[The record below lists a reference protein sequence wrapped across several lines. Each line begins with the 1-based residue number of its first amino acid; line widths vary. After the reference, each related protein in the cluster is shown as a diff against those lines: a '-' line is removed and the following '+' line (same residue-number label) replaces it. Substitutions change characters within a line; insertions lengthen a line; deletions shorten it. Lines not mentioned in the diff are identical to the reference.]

1 MSIKIT
7 CLVENSVALSSRYW
21 GEHGMSVLIE
31 ENNNVTL
38 FDTGQSG
45 DVLLHNMQEL
55 NIDPNSITNIVLSH
69 GHYDHTGG
77 LKALIELIGPRPI
90 YGHPDIFNQ
99 RFSER
104 PDGSLKPV
112 DMPFSKESL
121 VNVTWHLDSE
131 VIQVTDAV
139 YTTGEIPRLELLEN
153 EGDERLKVCTS
164 PSCSALVKDPLKDDM
179 SLVVKTSKGLVVLLG
194 CCHAG
199 VINTLNQIEMKFPN
213 EEIYAMMGGTHLA
226 KASEPRLMATEER
239 VKKMPKIGFSH
250 CTGLPVSARF
260 LTRFPQQAFVFQV
273 GSVLE
278 F

>member
-1 MSIKIT
+1 
-7 CLVENSVALSSRYW
+7 
-21 GEHGMSVLIE
+21 MSVLIE
-31 ENNNVTL
+31 ASDDVTL

-55 NIDPNSITNIVLSH
+55 NVDPHSITKIVLSH

-77 LKALIELIGPRPI
+77 LKALLDLIGPRPI
-90 YGHPDIFNQ
+90 YGHPDIFKQ

-104 PDGSLKPV
+104 LDGSLKPV
-112 DMPFSKESL
+112 EMPVSKADLTGVS
-121 VNVTWHLDSE
+121 WHLDAQAMS
-131 VIQVTDAV
+131 VTSNV
-139 YTTGEIPRLELLEN
+139 FTSGEIPRLESLEDR
-153 EGDERLKVCTS
+153 GDERLKVCVS
-164 PSCSALVKDPLKDDM
+164 PTCETLVKDPLKDDM

-199 VINTLNQIEMKFPN
+199 VINTLNHIEKSFPGEQIV
-213 EEIYAMMGGTHLA
+213 AMMGGTHLA
-226 KASEPRLMATEER
+226 KASEARLEATENR
-239 VKKMPKIGFSH
+239 IKNMPKIGFSH

-260 LTRFPQQAFVFQV
+260 LTRFPEQAFVFQV

>member
-7 CLVENSVALSSRYW
+7 CLVENSVALSTRLW

-31 ENNNVTL
+31 EDNSVTL

-55 NIDPNSITNIVLSH
+55 NIDPHSITNIVLSH

-90 YGHPDIFNQ
+90 YGHPDVFNQ

-112 DMPFSKESL
+112 DIPFSKESL
-121 VNVTWHLDSE
+121 TDLTWHLDSN
-131 VIQVTDAV
+131 VIPVTEAI
-139 YTTGEIPRLELLEN
+139 YTTGEIPRLEPLEN

-164 PSCSALVKDPLKDDM
+164 ENCSSLAKDPLKDDM

-199 VINTLNQIEMKFPN
+199 VINTLNQIEKTFPN
-213 EEIYAMMGGTHLA
+213 KKIYAMMGGTHLA
-226 KASEPRLMATEER
+226 KASEARLMATEKR
-239 VKKMPKIGFSH
+239 VEKIPKIGFSH

-260 LTRFPQQAFVFQV
+260 LIRFPEQTFVFQV

>member
-7 CLVENSVALSSRYW
+7 CLVENSVALSSRFW

-31 ENNNVTL
+31 EGNNVTL

-55 NIDPNSITNIVLSH
+55 NIDPHSITNIVLSH

-90 YGHPDIFNQ
+90 YGHPDVFNQ

-121 VNVTWHLDSE
+121 VNVTWHLNSE
-131 VIQVTDAV
+131 VIEVTDAIS
-139 YTTGEIPRLELLEN
+139 TTGEIPRLEPLED

-164 PSCSALVKDPLKDDM
+164 TRCSTMVKDPLKDDM
-179 SLVVKTSKGLVVLLG
+179 SLVVKTSKGMVVLLG

-199 VINTLNQIEMKFPN
+199 VINTLNQIEKKFPN
-213 EEIYAMMGGTHLA
+213 EDIYAMMGGTHLA
-226 KASEPRLMATEER
+226 KASEKRLMATEKR
-239 VKKMPKIGFSH
+239 VEKIPKIGFSH

-260 LTRFPQQAFVFQV
+260 LTRYPEQAFVFQV